1 MRLPAIP
8 RRLPCLALILTLGL
22 AAPSQAT
29 TPAEEI
35 RIGVLA
41 FRGAEQAVDTWMP
54 TASALARA
62 LPDHGV
68 VLVPLDL
75 EQMRDAVE
83 RHTVDFVI
91 TNPGHYV
98 ELEADYG
105 ITRIATLE
113 TTDHGTPRAAVGSV
127 IFTRADND
135 AIRTLKDLKGSVFEA
150 VDETAFGGFQIAWRE
165 LKAAGVDP
173 FEDLDL
179 LRFTGFPLDSIVL
192 HVRDGLADAGTVRA
206 CLMEEMAAE
215 GQIDLADFR
224 ILNPQPTTGFPCHL
238 SSQLYPDWPF
248 AKLHHTDRALAK
260 GVAIVLL
267 SQGLVHPVNPSTPQ
281 WTVPLSYQPVYD
293 LYFDL
298 RLGPFAMEPGDVLAE
313 MAAEYWE
320 WPAAILVLLTLA
332 VAAHIRT
339 EHMVTRRTAQLNAEM
354 EERRRAQEEA
364 QLRLAELAHV
374 SRQSTMGELAAGLA
388 HEINQ
393 PLAAITNYANGCIR
407 RMEQRGARA
416 ASAPDDGKEATAQ
429 AETAEILSAIRLI
442 VQQAQRAAGIIQN
455 IRVFLRKGEAARSPM
470 DINRTLRDAAGLLA
484 VEARHNG
491 VEVTLDLGDALPDV
505 LADRVQLEQVVV
517 NLMRNAIDA
526 LKHLPEKERHLTL
539 QSALEENG
547 DAVLVSVRDSG
558 PGLPPEVRGH
568 LFEPFFTTKAT
579 GMGLGLSISQ
589 NIIESHGGWIGIDSD
604 PAGTGT
610 TVAFTL
616 PAWQPSAGNG

>member
-1 MRLPAIP
+1 MPLPAFLRP
-8 RRLPCLALILTLGL
+8 AALACALFLGSG
-22 AAPSQAT
+22 APAGGV
-29 TPAEEI
+29 TPEGEI

-41 FRGAEQAVDTWMP
+41 FRGAEQAVETWSP
-54 TASALARA
+54 TVTALARA
-62 LPDHGV
+62 LPRHDI

-75 EQMRDAVE
+75 NEMREAVADAQ
-83 RHTVDFVI
+83 VDFVA

-98 ELEADYG
+98 ELEAGHG

-113 TTDHGTPRAAVGSV
+113 TTDRGTPRAAVGSV
-127 IFTRADND
+127 IFTRADNA
-135 AIRTLKDLKGSVFEA
+135 AIGTLGDLKGTVFEA
-150 VDETAFGGFQIAWRE
+150 VDERAFGGFQIGWRE
-165 LKAAGVDP
+165 MKAAGVDP
-173 FEDLDL
+173 FDDLDL

-215 GQIDLADFR
+215 GKIDMADFR
-224 ILNPQPTTGFPCHL
+224 ILNPQPVAEFPCAL
-238 SSQLYPDWPF
+238 SSRLYPDWPF
-248 AKLHHTDRALAK
+248 AKLRHTDRALAK
-260 GVAIVLL
+260 RVAIALL
-267 SQGLVHPVNPSTPQ
+267 GQGLEGPGAAEAPQ
-281 WTVPLSYQPVYD
+281 WTVPLNYQPVHD
-293 LYFDL
+293 LYYDL

-320 WPAAILVLLTLA
+320 WPAALAALLLLA
-332 VAAHIRT
+332 AAAHVRT
-339 EHMVTRRTAQLNAEM
+339 EHMVTRRTAELHAEM

-407 RMEQRGARA
+407 RMEQQDARPHNSPDGALALRA
-416 ASAPDDGKEATAQ
+416 EN
-429 AETAEILSAIRLI
+429 AEILAAIRQI
-442 VQQAQRAAGIIQN
+442 VAQAQRAAGIIQN
-455 IRVFLRKGEAARSPM
+455 IRAFLRKGEAARTPIDM
-470 DINRTLRDAAGLLA
+470 NRILRDAAALLA

-491 VEVTLDLGDALPDV
+491 VMLRLKLGENLPDV

-517 NLMRNAIDA
+517 NLMRNGIDA
-526 LKHLPEKERHLTL
+526 LKHVPEQERRLDL
-539 QSALEENG
+539 RSAVEEDG
-547 DAVLVSVRDSG
+547 RAVLVSVRDTG

-589 NIIESHGGWIGIDSD
+589 NIVENHGGWIGIDSD

-616 PAWQPSAGNG
+616 PAWRPAASG